1 MVGLRRAPYAK
12 LTNLSSIVLNYVY
25 GRSLRHTPRYYSSL
39 GLYKTRVKTAKG
51 KAPNAP
57 VVPFKEEPVVH
68 LSEENIYPSREKGS
82 NPMVQRVFVLDT
94 HRKPLSPCH
103 PARARELLRRGKAA
117 VFRRVPF
124 TIILKYVP
132 EGEPTPVWV
141 KLDPGSR
148 TTGIALTMRRHS
160 KDEVVWAAEL
170 EHKGLEVKAKLD
182 KRRAVRR
189 NRRGRKTRYRPA
201 RFLNRRRKEGWLP
214 PSIESRVGNVV
225 SWINRFRRWAFVGGI
240 AMELVK
246 FDTQAMQNPE
256 ISGTEYQRG
265 TLFGYEVREY
275 LLEKWERRCAYCG
288 AENVPLEID
297 HIVPRSRGGSDSVSN
312 LTLACHNCNQKK
324 GNRPVEEFLRRKPE
338 VLEKV
343 LAQAKAP
350 LRDAAA
356 VNATRFALLERLRAM
371 GLPVE
376 CGTGGRTKYNRTA
389 QNYPKAHWIDAACV
403 GESGSAVR
411 LTASMGILSI
421 KAVGRGSRQMCR
433 MDRYGFPR
441 TGPKVARTVH
451 GFRTGDLVRAV
462 VPKGRSA
469 GTHTG
474 YAAVRAS
481 GSFRIGNADGVS
493 WRHCRLLQ
501 RGDGYRYNV
510 SSSSNV

>member
-1 MVGLRRAPYAK
+1 MAMRA
-12 LTNLSSIVLNYVY
+12 
-25 GRSLRHTPRYYSSL
+25 
-39 GLYKTRVKTAKG
+39 
-51 KAPNAP
+51 
-57 VVPFKEEPVVH
+57 
-68 LSEENIYPSREKGS
+68 
-82 NPMVQRVFVLDT
+82 FVLDT
-94 HRKPLSPCH
+94 NRKPLSPCH
-103 PARARELLRRGKAA
+103 PARARELLRKGKAA

-132 EGEPTPVWV
+132 EGNPTPVRV

-148 TTGIALTMRRHS
+148 TTGFALTMRRHG

-170 EHKGLEVKAKLD
+170 EHKGLEVKTKLE

-189 NRRGRKTRYRPA
+189 SRRSRKTRYRPA

-214 PSIESRVGNVV
+214 PSLESRVNNVV
-225 SWINRFRRWAFVGGI
+225 SWVNRLRHWAFVDGI
-240 AMELVK
+240 ALELVK

-275 LLEKWERRCAYCG
+275 LLEKWGRRCAYCG
-288 AENVPLEID
+288 AENVSLEVD
-297 HIVPRSRGGSDSVSN
+297 HIVPRSHGGSDSVSN
-312 LTLACHNCNQKK
+312 LTLACHTCNQRK
-324 GNRPVEEFLRRKPE
+324 GNRPVEEFLHRKPE
-338 VLEKV
+338 VLKKV

-376 CGTGGRTKYNRTA
+376 CGTGGQTKYNRTA

-411 LTASMGILSI
+411 LTASMGVLSI
-421 KAVGRGSRQMCR
+421 KAGGRGSRQMCR

-441 TGPKVARTVH
+441 TRPKAVRTVH
-451 GFRTGDLVRAV
+451 GFRTGDLVRAI
-462 VPKGRSA
+462 VPKGRHT
-469 GTHTG
+469 GVHTG

-493 WRHCRLLQ
+493 WRYCRLLQ
-501 RGDGYRYNV
+501 RGDGYRYV
-510 SSSSNV
+510 SNSSNV